1 MSFISAEEISSKWG
15 TSQKLVAAWCTQ
27 KHIHHAKWI
36 GNNWMI
42 PEDAKKPADIDALL
56 TQTTSNI
63 RPFLKWAGG
72 KSQLLQEIAAYY
84 PFQDK
89 QFTKYAEPFVGG
101 GAVLFD
107 VLNRFSLEAVYISD
121 VNQDLINT
129 YQVVRDHVDALVK
142 LLNRFQVEFL
152 PETNERRKKYYLRM
166 RAQFNDLKMA
176 DADIN
181 AKQVE
186 RAALFLFLNRT
197 CFNGLYRVNKKGA
210 YNVPMGSYKHPLIC
224 DEENLRAVSQKLQNV
239 QMVHGSYQM
248 SRDFIDAHTFAYFD
262 PPYRPL
268 TATASFTSY
277 TAESFNDDDQ
287 IALAKF
293 VGEMAA
299 KDAKILVSNSDPKNA
314 NETDTFF
321 DDLYASYKIRRVA
334 ANRMINR
341 NASSRGK
348 ISELLISN
356 F

>member
-1 MSFISAEEISSKWG
+1 MSFISAKEISSKWG
-15 TSQKLVAAWCTQ
+15 TSQKLVATWCTQ
-27 KHIHHAKWI
+27 KRIHHAKRI

-72 KSQLLQEIAAYY
+72 KGQLLQEIAAYY
-84 PFQDK
+84 PFRDK

-129 YQVVRDHVDALVK
+129 YQVVRDHVDSLVK
-142 LLNRFQVEFL
+142 LLNRFQEEFL
-152 PETNERRKKYYLRM
+152 PKPNDKRKIYYIHM
-166 RAQFNDLKMA
+166 RSRFNALKMTKN
-176 DADIN
+176 DAN
-181 AKQVE
+181 HLE
-186 RAALFLFLNRT
+186 RAALFLFLNKT
-197 CFNGLYRVNKKGA
+197 CFNGLYRVNKRGA

-224 DEENLRAVSQKLQNV
+224 DEENLRAVAQKLKNV
-239 QMVHGSYQM
+239 QMICGSYQK

-268 TATASFTSY
+268 SATANFTSY
-277 TAESFNDDDQ
+277 TAESFNDDAQ

-293 VGEMAA
+293 VDEMAA

-321 DDLYASYKIRRVA
+321 DDLYAAYKIRRVA

>member
-1 MSFISAEEISSKWG
+1 
-15 TSQKLVAAWCTQ
+15 
-27 KHIHHAKWI
+27 
-36 GNNWMI
+36 
-42 PEDAKKPADIDALL
+42 
-56 TQTTSNI
+56 
-63 RPFLKWAGG
+63 
-72 KSQLLQEIAAYY
+72 
-84 PFQDK
+84 
-89 QFTKYAEPFVGG
+89 
-101 GAVLFD
+101 
-107 VLNRFSLEAVYISD
+107 
-121 VNQDLINT
+121 
-129 YQVVRDHVDALVK
+129 
-142 LLNRFQVEFL
+142 
-152 PETNERRKKYYLRM
+152 
-166 RAQFNDLKMA
+166 
-176 DADIN
+176 
-181 AKQVE
+181 
-186 RAALFLFLNRT
+186 
-197 CFNGLYRVNKKGA
+197 
-210 YNVPMGSYKHPLIC
+210 
-224 DEENLRAVSQKLQNV
+224 
-239 QMVHGSYQM
+239 MVHGSYQM